1 MSYFDR
7 CTPEQEGIDARRLRQ
22 ALEKLAHP
30 RYGAQALMVLRHGKV
45 VGESYRAPYREG
57 ELHSLFSVSK
67 SFTAVAAGFAQQ
79 EGLLSLEDFLC
90 GYFPEYL
97 PSLPCENM
105 RQLRLK
111 HLLMMAAG
119 FETAPDDFKRHYAGE
134 VVNDFPYSYADFKFS
149 DEIDWAKDFLRTY
162 VAEQPGK
169 RFIYSSACTY
179 MISAVIQKITG
190 QTLLEFL
197 QPRLLKPLGITNVQ
211 WQQCSQGRNVGGWG
225 MSLSSEDLAKFGQ
238 FMLQEGA
245 WEGKQLLEPAF
256 IREMTSCQICI
267 GNRSAKWEKR
277 FGYQVWLLGEEGDYG
292 GIGAFGQMY
301 IVFPKED
308 AVFVMLGAS
317 RTYMKA
323 LDVIMGDLKDAL
335 RGPAKQ
341 DGAGCFEMESM
352 YLPEGISSW
361 DMPQAQQY
369 NGARYVLAPNPFGIT
384 AMQFRFGAQDRLC
397 LEVDGEK
404 AEVKIGYGYWEYD
417 RIAAHETIYSDTH
430 TQLLFSKVACAGAWE
445 GEIYHLT
452 LAFYETCYV
461 LELACRFSTHGI
473 YIESR
478 RNVGFIREAN
488 TKLIGIREQ
497 EG

>member
-1 MSYFDR
+1 MRYFER
-7 CTPEQEGIDARRLRQ
+7 CAPEQEGVDAQRLRQ

-57 ELHSLFSVSK
+57 DLHSLFSVSK

-79 EGLLSLEDFLC
+79 EGLLTLEDFLC
-90 GYFPEYL
+90 DYFPEYL

-119 FETAPDDFKRHYAGE
+119 FEAAPDDFKRHHAGE
-134 VVNDFPYSYADFKFS
+134 VVNDFPYSYANFKFS
-149 DEIDWAKDFLRTY
+149 DEIDWAKDFLHTY
-162 VAEQPGK
+162 VAEQPGN

-197 QPRLLKPLGITNVQ
+197 QPRLLKPLGITRVQ

-225 MSLSSEDLAKFGQ
+225 MSLCSEDLAKFGQ

-245 WEGKQLLEPAF
+245 WEGKQLLDPAF
-256 IREMTSCQICI
+256 VREMRSCQILI

-277 FGYQVWLLGEEGDYG
+277 FGYQVWLLGEEEDYG

-301 IVFPKED
+301 IVFPRLE

-323 LDVIMGDLKDAL
+323 LDVIMGDLKNAL
-335 RGPAKQ
+335 QGPAEP
-341 DGAGCFEMESM
+341 GESVSLELEQM
-352 YLPEGISSW
+352 YLPEGLSSW
-361 DMPQAQQY
+361 DMPQAQRY
-369 NGARYVLAPNPFGIT
+369 TGMRYVLAPNPFGIT
-384 AMQFRFGAQDRLC
+384 AMKFQFGAQDQLN
-397 LEVDGEK
+397 LEIEGDTT
-404 AEVKIGYGYWEYD
+404 EVKIGYDYWEYGH
-417 RIAAHETIYSDTH
+417 IAAHETIYSDTH
-430 TQLLFSKVACAGAWE
+430 TQMLFSKVACAGAWK
-445 GEIYHLT
+445 GEVYHLT

-461 LELACRFSTHGI
+461 LELACRFSEHGI
-473 YIESR
+473 YIESK
-478 RNVGFIREAN
+478 RNVGFVKEAN
-488 TKLIGIREQ
+488 TKLIGVRA
-497 EG
+497 